1 MRNTRLDE
9 GQAAIKI
16 SGRNINNLRC
26 GDDTTLME
34 ESEEELKSLLM
45 KVNEESEKA
54 GLKFNIQVKDHGLSS
69 HHFMANRWGN
79 NKRQISLEEKL

>member
-9 GQAAIKI
+9 GQAEIKI

-45 KVNEESEKA
+45 KVRGE
-54 GLKFNIQVKDHGLSS
+54 
-69 HHFMANRWGN
+69 
-79 NKRQISLEEKL
+79 